1 MIKSIIQEI
10 RPKHW
15 LKNIFILAPFL
26 FTPEKWGIDNI
37 IPIIVGFILFS
48 FSASSIYIFND
59 LMDLEGD
66 KKHPVNR
73 RRAYANGEISKNI
86 MIILMIP
93 SIIITFLFSI
103 IFDKNFFYIII
114 LYIIL
119 NIFYSIYLK
128 RIKYINFSI
137 IAIGFLL
144 RILAGCV
151 IINVSPSYWILIM
164 TFLLTYYVSIV
175 KYIINNK
182 QIKSD
187 MVIVKILSYLTIIV
201 YLFYTISP
209 ETVLHFDNY
218 FLIFSLIPV
227 VLGFVYTNKKIK
239 ISNEIDVVNFLTDK
253 IYWSIYIL
261 WLIMVIIPVS
271 IRYFI

>member
-1 MIKSIIQEI
+1 MIKSVIQEI

-26 FTPEKWGIDNI
+26 FTPEKWGINNI
-37 IPIIVGFILFS
+37 ISIIVGFILFS
-48 FSASSIYIFND
+48 FSASLIYIFND
-59 LMDLEGD
+59 LMDLESD
-66 KKHPVNR
+66 KKRSVNR

-86 MIILMIP
+86 MIILMIS
-93 SIIITFLFSI
+93 SIVITFVFSI
-103 IFDKNFFYIII
+103 IFDKNFFYIIV

-119 NIFYSIYLK
+119 NIFYSIYIK

-144 RILAGCV
+144 RILSGCV
-151 IINVSPSYWILIM
+151 IINVSPSYWILVM
-164 TFLLTYYVSIV
+164 TFLLTYYVSIIKFIV
-175 KYIINNK
+175 NNK
-182 QIKSD
+182 QMKPD
-187 MVIVKILSYLTIIV
+187 MVIIRILSCLIPII

-209 ETVLHFDNY
+209 ETMLHFGNC
-218 FLIFSLIPV
+218 FLLFSLIPI

-239 ISNEIDVVNFLTDK
+239 ISNDIDIVNFFTDK